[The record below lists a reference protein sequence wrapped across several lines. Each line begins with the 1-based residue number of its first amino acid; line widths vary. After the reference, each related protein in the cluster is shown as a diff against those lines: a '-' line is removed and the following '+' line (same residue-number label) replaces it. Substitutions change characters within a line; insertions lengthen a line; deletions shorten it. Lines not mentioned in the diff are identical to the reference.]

1 MSTEERRLL
10 IVEVHARGAGNYPR
24 FDILRRHGYA
34 IFYLT
39 SSEAVDPYSFA
50 DIRRVPS
57 KFLDDLRKAAEE
69 WHREV
74 GFDAVMTTD
83 EASVIA
89 TASIAEALQLPGLG
103 LKAAQNSR
111 NKWFM
116 RLAHQAGG
124 APHPQFARCDTLE
137 DALVAAKEIG
147 YPVILKPTLG
157 ALAQHV
163 YKISGSAEMENR
175 FAAAMEGSK
184 SASFSRFE
192 AKSEDIGPCT
202 LLVESFLDGSEHA
215 VEAVIEGDT
224 LQLGAIADRLS
235 IDSETFD
242 ADLYKMP
249 TALSANQI
257 ELVHEAI
264 RLGAMSQGIGLG
276 VLHAEVRFHHGRPY
290 ILEIAAR
297 PGGGSIQYTS
307 EASYGYCPVSAALTV
322 AEGRSVDVPP
332 LKPTG
337 EVSIA
342 LTMLCDEGHVEKL
355 SVPPG
360 VRNMPGV
367 INFQVVPKPGG
378 TVYRPPLGNDV
389 LGFLG
394 TKGNSLDDALTLAD
408 RIFTSIEIDLTPLAH
423 T

>member
-1 MSTEERRLL
+1 MSTANRKLL
-10 IVEVHARGAGNYPR
+10 IVEVHARGAGNYR
-24 FDILRRHGYA
+24 RYDILRRHGYA

-39 SSEAVDPYSFA
+39 TSDTIDAYDFA
-50 DIRRVPS
+50 GIRQVPS
-57 KFLDDLRKAAEE
+57 KVLDDLREGAQQ
-69 WHREV
+69 WHREI

-89 TASIAEALQLPGLG
+89 TASIAEALNLPGLG

-124 APHPQFARCDTLE
+124 APHPNFARCDTLE
-137 DALVAAKEIG
+137 EALAAAETIG

-163 YKISGSAEMENR
+163 YKISGPSEMESR

-184 SASFSRFE
+184 SYSFSRFE
-192 AKSEDIGPCT
+192 AESEDIGPCT

-215 VEAVIEGDT
+215 VEAVIDGET

-235 IDSETFD
+235 LDSETFD

-249 TALSANQI
+249 TVLSQGQI
-257 ELVHEAI
+257 DLVHEAI
-264 RLGAMSQGIGLG
+264 RLGAISQGIRLG
-276 VLHAEVRFHHGRPY
+276 VLHAEVRFHQGHPY

-342 LTMLCDEGHVEKL
+342 LTMLCDEGHVERL
-355 SVPPG
+355 SVPAD
-360 VRNMPGV
+360 VRKMPGV

-394 TKGNSLDDALTLAD
+394 TKGDSLDDALALAD
-408 RIFTSIEIDLTPLAH
+408 RVFTSVRIDLTPLPH
-423 T
+423 S